1 MARKKSKE
9 EINLDNVELDENG
22 EPVEEKGGKFTSFLI
37 GLVVIIIW
45 LVIFALLIK
54 MDVGGVGT
62 MLRPYLK
69 NVPVINQILPEAS
82 NEEIAEETGYKFNS
96 IAEAVERIKELEKE
110 LSAYQNSGDASAQK
124 IAELQAEVDRLKV
137 FEENQEYYE
146 QLKDEFDREVVFT
159 ENAPDIE
166 EYKKWYESIDAD
178 NAAALYEEVVR
189 QLQHS
194 KEVLNWAETYA
205 KMDPEN
211 AAAILEEMTGDTDL
225 VAEILECMT
234 SKQRAAILAE
244 MDTVFAAK
252 LTKIMYP

>member
-1 MARKKSKE
+1 MARKRSKE
-9 EINLDNVELDENG
+9 EINMENVELDENG

-45 LVIFALLIK
+45 LIIFALLIK

-82 NEEIAEETGYKFNS
+82 NEEIAEETGYKYNS
-96 IAEAVERIKELEKE
+96 LAEAVERIKELEKQ
-110 LSAYQNSGDASAQK
+110 LAAYQTSGDASAQT

-159 ENAPDIE
+159 DNAPDIE
-166 EYKKWYESIDAD
+166 EYKKWYETIDAD
-178 NAAALYEEVVR
+178 NALRLYKEVVE
-189 QLQHS
+189 QLEYS
-194 KEVLNWAETYA
+194 KKVQDWAETYA
-205 KMDPEN
+205 KMDAAN

-225 VAEILECMT
+225 VAKILLCMT

-244 MDTVFAAK
+244 MDTVYAAK

>member
-1 MARKKSKE
+1 MAKKRSKE
-9 EINLDNVELDENG
+9 EIMENAELDENG
-22 EPVEEKGGKFTSFLI
+22 EPVEEKGSKLTSFLI
-37 GLVVIIIW
+37 GLIVIIIW
-45 LVIFALLIK
+45 LIIFALLIK

-82 NEEIAEETGYKFNS
+82 NEEIAEETGYKYNS
-96 IAEAVERIKELEKE
+96 LAEAVERIKELEKQ
-110 LSAYQNSGDASAQK
+110 LAAYQDSGDASAEK

-137 FEENQEYYE
+137 FEENQQYYE
-146 QLKDEFDREVVFT
+146 QLKDQFDREVVFN

-178 NAAALYEEVVR
+178 NAALLYSEVVE
-189 QLQHS
+189 QLQYS
-194 KEVLNWAETYA
+194 KKVQEWAETYA
-205 KMDPEN
+205 KMDAQN

-225 VAEILECMT
+225 VAKILLSMT

-244 MDTVFAAK
+244 MDTVYAAK

>member
-1 MARKKSKE
+1 MARKRSKE
-9 EINLDNVELDENG
+9 EINMENAELDENG

-37 GLVVIIIW
+37 GLVVIVIW
-45 LVIFALLIK
+45 LIIFALLIK
-54 MDVGGVGT
+54 MDVGGVGS

-82 NEEIAEETGYKFNS
+82 NEEIAEETGYKYNS
-96 IAEAVERIKELEKE
+96 LAEAVERIKELEKQLE
-110 LSAYQNSGDASAQK
+110 AYQTSGDASAQT
-124 IAELQAEVDRLKV
+124 IAELQAEIDRLKV

-178 NAAALYEEVVR
+178 NAALLYSEVVE
-189 QLQHS
+189 QLQYS
-194 KEVLNWAETYA
+194 KKVQEWAETYA
-205 KMDPEN
+205 KMDAAN

-225 VAEILECMT
+225 VAKILLCMT

-244 MDTVFAAK
+244 MDTVYAAK